1 MRPVWC
7 PYGYI
12 SVQTQTNATPFG
24 VSRIHN
30 AHQTHRC
37 QAYNCRMGNYGDQ
50 FNSAIAGELRA
61 QRARISMTIEQV
73 VERSGISKS
82 AVLYY
87 LNEKRQIP
95 MPAFYELCAALEA
108 DPAELFMA
116 AQKKV
121 QEL

>member
-1 MRPVWC
+1 
-7 PYGYI
+7 
-12 SVQTQTNATPFG
+12 
-24 VSRIHN
+24 
-30 AHQTHRC
+30 
-37 QAYNCRMGNYGDQ
+37 MGNYGDQ